1 MILLRV
7 DLVGAR
13 FNTTK
18 LGEHIILES
27 KSRLSVGRS
36 LCTLASLL
44 PNVQTSIQKIS
55 DNTTLLGI
63 GKSVTQAIGLPYQA
77 MNASI

>member
-27 KSRLSVGRS
+27 KSRLSVCRS

-55 DNTTLLGI
+55 DDTMTLLGS
-63 GKSVTQAIGLPYQA
+63 GKSVTQAIAISSNECQ
-77 MNASI
+77 